1 MDSSLGAAEDLI
13 RRAHSLSEQ
22 HQKKTRLLIENR
34 TLKRYV
40 DYFSGI
46 IEGGMDT
53 SLVVLKPVKVWLYPG
68 SFANSASLLNKGRY
82 YPRIRCVRGS

>member
-40 DYFSGI
+40 DYLSGI
-46 IEGGMDT
+46 IEGG
-53 SLVVLKPVKVWLYPG
+53 WRH
-68 SFANSASLLNKGRY
+68 LL
-82 YPRIRCVRGS
+82 